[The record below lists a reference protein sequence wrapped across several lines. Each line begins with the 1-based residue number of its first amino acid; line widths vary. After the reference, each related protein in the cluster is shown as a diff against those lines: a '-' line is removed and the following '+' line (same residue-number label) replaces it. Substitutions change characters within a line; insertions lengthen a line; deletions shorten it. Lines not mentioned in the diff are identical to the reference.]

1 MNDLV
6 IRDGLVVDGTGR
18 AAFRA
23 DVAIDGG
30 TIVAVGRVDGRGRRE
45 IAADGAVVAPGWV
58 DIHTHYDGQVTWDG
72 VLAPSS
78 QHGVTTAVM
87 GNCGVGF
94 APARTGDGDH
104 GGLIELMEGVEDIP
118 GAALAEGL
126 PWDWETFPD
135 YLAALDRRR
144 RTIDVGTQLPHASLR
159 AYVMGHERGGDHEA
173 EPTDAELTTMHQVAV
188 DALTAGALGF
198 ASSRTANHRSRSG
211 QFIGSLTATDRE
223 LFAIGSALG
232 ETGRGVFQFAS
243 DFNDL
248 DAEFD
253 LICSLAK
260 CYHRPVSMSLAQH
273 DRDPD
278 RWQRVLTRIGQAAA
292 EGIVVKGQVCS
303 RAIGLMLSQ
312 EGTMNPFA
320 SCPTYAALTSLPVP
334 ERAAR
339 MRDPEVK
346 RLILSEYGQDTD
358 KIRRRR
364 MAAFA
369 KMFVLGN
376 PPDYEQPAERS
387 IANLAAARGI
397 EPKEILYDAL
407 TAGDGRGMVYFALL
421 NYTDSNLDTVHTM
434 MASDHTLFGLSDG
447 GAHVGTICDASFPTY
462 NLIHWVRDRSRGER
476 FSLEFVVRKQCQ
488 DNARHMG
495 LLDRGVIA
503 NGYKADLN
511 VIDLHGMRLHPP
523 RFAHDLPAGGRRLL
537 QDVTGYLYTVQ
548 TGQVTF
554 ESGEPTGAMP
564 GALVRG
570 ARPAPAATLS

>member
-1 MNDLV
+1 MHDLV
-6 IRDGLVVDGTGR
+6 IRDGVVVDGTGR
-18 AAFRA
+18 SAFRA
-23 DVAIDGG
+23 DLAIDGQ

-45 IAADGAVVAPGWV
+45 IAADGAIVAPGWV

-78 QHGVTTAVM
+78 AHGVTTAVM

-104 GGLIELMEGVEDIP
+104 AGLIELMEGVEDIP

-135 YLAALDRRR
+135 YLDALDRRS

-173 EPTDAELTTMHQVAV
+173 EPTDDELTTMHQVAV

-223 LFAIGSALG
+223 LSAIGSALG

-253 LICSLAK
+253 QICSLAER
-260 CYHRPVSMSLAQH
+260 YHRPVSMSLAQH

-278 RWQRVLTRIGQAAA
+278 RWQRVLTRIEQAAA
-292 EGIVVKGQVCS
+292 EGIVAKAQVCS

-320 SCPTYAALTSLPVP
+320 FCPTYAALKSLPVP

-339 MRDPEVK
+339 MRDPLL
-346 RLILSEYGQDTD
+346 RQQILSEYGQETD
-358 KIRRRR
+358 KVRRRR
-364 MAAFA
+364 MGAFA
-369 KMFVLGN
+369 KMFVLGD

-387 IANLAAARGI
+387 IA
-397 EPKEILYDAL
+397 
-407 TAGDGRGMVYFALL
+407 
-421 NYTDSNLDTVHTM
+421 
-434 MASDHTLFGLSDG
+434 
-447 GAHVGTICDASFPTY
+447 
-462 NLIHWVRDRSRGER
+462 
-476 FSLEFVVRKQCQ
+476 
-488 DNARHMG
+488 
-495 LLDRGVIA
+495 
-503 NGYKADLN
+503 
-511 VIDLHGMRLHPP
+511 
-523 RFAHDLPAGGRRLL
+523 
-537 QDVTGYLYTVQ
+537 
-548 TGQVTF
+548 
-554 ESGEPTGAMP
+554 
-564 GALVRG
+564 
-570 ARPAPAATLS
+570 